1 MTELAH
7 IAGVDE
13 AGRGPLAGPVVVASV
28 ILDPKHCI
36 DGLADSKKLSPNR
49 RNLLFGEIQAKA
61 LAFSIVS
68 VSAAEIDA
76 LNILQATL
84 QGMARAV
91 GELDIKPALVK
102 VDGNQK
108 PPIDLPCVTLIGGDA
123 LEPAISAASILA
135 KVYRDEYMEA
145 LHERFPMYGFKQH
158 KGYPTKSHIEALRAY
173 GPCPEHRHSF
183 KPVSIA
189 IEDQQS
195 F

>member
-1 MTELAH
+1 
-7 IAGVDE
+7 
-13 AGRGPLAGPVVVASV
+13 
-28 ILDPKHCI
+28 
-36 DGLADSKKLSPNR
+36 
-49 RNLLFGEIQAKA
+49 
-61 LAFSIVS
+61 
-68 VSAAEIDA
+68 
-76 LNILQATL
+76 
-84 QGMARAV
+84 
-91 GELDIKPALVK
+91 
-102 VDGNQK
+102 
-108 PPIDLPCVTLIGGDA
+108 LIGGDA